1 MNLGSSYWN
10 PDMVNSTEILQR
22 QSINSLLSGGNAG
35 HISPQEGDTL
45 TVTELFGL
53 NKPRSTTL
61 SSSCGDVNP
70 VGSPPKNYFND
81 GISTPVKTPQSGGWM
96 DNSYSTPPRYGRSES
111 IQSNQE
117 RSKHSWRYNNR
128 NLHRRSSYTES
139 LGSAAASPGTPVGLY
154 GSPNSPL
161 DAAFGRSVNLLDLLL
176 QEQNLLRT
184 PSVAFAE
191 YTALDRAARFHRS
204 GASLYDATCT
214 WSGVLPKRSSKITGY
229 SSKVFLGGVPWDI
242 TEQMLVA
249 AFQHIGPIKVEW
261 PGKEKHALQPKGF
274 AYIVFENEKHV
285 RHLLSECTTGYGDK
299 ADDNCLYYK
308 ISSKRMKS
316 KQVQVIPWILND
328 TNFSRTPSQKLDGS
342 KTIFV
347 GALHG
352 LLNAEG
358 LAKIM
363 NDLFEGVIYAGLDT
377 DKYKYPI
384 GSGRV
389 AFSNHRSYMKAI
401 TAAFIDIKTEK
412 FSKKVQLDPYLEDSL
427 CSLCGVQQGPYF
439 CRELVCF
446 RYFCRTCWQ
455 MNHINM
461 VSHKPLM
468 RNSKSPIIG
477 MSFANT
483 SSN

>member
-1 MNLGSSYWN
+1 MGSSYWN
-10 PDMVNSTEILQR
+10 LDVNPTDILQR

-35 HISPQEGDTL
+35 HVSPQEGDTL
-45 TVTELFGL
+45 TVNELFGL

-61 SSSCGDVNP
+61 SSSCEEVDP

-81 GISTPVKTPQSGGWM
+81 SLSTPVKTPQSSRWM
-96 DNSYSTPPRYGRSES
+96 DNSFFTPPRYGRSDS

-117 RSKHSWRYNNR
+117 RSKPSWRYNNNNR
-128 NLHRRSSYTES
+128 GYYRRSSYTPS
-139 LGSAAASPGTPVGLY
+139 LGSTAASPGTSMGLY
-154 GSPNSPL
+154 SPSSPL
-161 DAAFGRSVNLLDLLL
+161 DASFGTRNLLDLLL
-176 QEQNLLRT
+176 QEQNLYKT
-184 PSVAFAE
+184 PSVALAE

-204 GASLYDATCT
+204 SASLYDATCT
-214 WSGVLPKRSSKITGY
+214 WSGVLPKRTGKIVGY
-229 SSKVFLGGVPWDI
+229 SPKVFLGGVPWDI
-242 TEQMLVA
+242 TEQMLIA

-261 PGKEKHALQPKGF
+261 PGKEKQAFQPKGF
-274 AYIVFENEKHV
+274 AYVVFESEKQV
-285 RHLLSECTTGYGDK
+285 KQLLSECTPGYGEK
-299 ADDNCLYYK
+299 ADKDSIYFK
-308 ISSKRMKS
+308 ISSKRIKS

-352 LLNAEG
+352 RLNAEG
-358 LAKIM
+358 VAKIM

-377 DKYKYPI
+377 DKHKYPI

-389 AFSNHRSYMKAI
+389 GFSNHRSYMKAI
-401 TAAFIDIKTEK
+401 TAAFIDIKTAK

-468 RNSKSPIIG
+468 RNSKNSIIG
-477 MSFANT
+477 ISYANPPM
-483 SSN
+483 N